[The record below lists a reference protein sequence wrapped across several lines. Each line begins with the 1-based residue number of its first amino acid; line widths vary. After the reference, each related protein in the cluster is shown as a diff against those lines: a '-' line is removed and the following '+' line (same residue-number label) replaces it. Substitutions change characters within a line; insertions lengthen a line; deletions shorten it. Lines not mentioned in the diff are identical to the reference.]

1 MILHTSPPEQVEPT
15 APIIEEPIRGRGR
28 RTHQRRER
36 AGARPASRPREVM
49 EGEGDPTNQHA
60 PVLYE
65 EVLAGL
71 APRSGGLYVDG
82 TAGRGGHAEG
92 VLTRSAP
99 DGRLLA
105 LDADPVAV
113 EAVKER
119 LAPFGERATV
129 VQANFRDLTMATR
142 THGWTAVD
150 GILLDLGLSSPQL
163 AAPERGFSF
172 HTDGP
177 LDMRF
182 DPTSPITASDL
193 VMSLSEDELSTLFYT
208 YGEEPRSRRMA
219 HAIVVSREREA
230 LTTTAQLAALAEKA
244 IGRRGATHP
253 ATRIFQALRI
263 KVNAELDVLAATLPQ
278 AVALLRPGG
287 RLAVIA
293 FHSLEDRLV
302 KRFLQGEMATC
313 VCPTSQPVCTCAHR
327 PTLRAVSRGATMA
340 GDDELS
346 RNRRSRSA
354 RLRVA
359 ERL

>member
-1 MILHTSPPEQVEPT
+1 MILHPSPSELAETLEPVLEKST
-15 APIIEEPIRGRGR
+15 RGRGR
-28 RTHQRRER
+28 RAHERRER
-36 AGARPASRPREVM
+36 VGARPAVKPEAPDDE
-49 EGEGDPTNQHA
+49 EGSSDRHV

-71 APRSGGLYVDG
+71 APHAGGLYVDG

-113 EAVKER
+113 EAVRER
-119 LAPFGERATV
+119 LAPFGDRATV
-129 VQANFRDLTMATR
+129 LHANFRDLTTATR
-142 THGWTAVD
+142 AHGWTAVD

-163 AAPERGFSF
+163 ALPERGFSF

-182 DPTSPITASDL
+182 DTTGPVMAADL
-193 VMSLSEDELSTLFYT
+193 VASLSEDELSALFYM
-208 YGEEPRSRRMA
+208 YGEEPRSRRIA
-219 HAIVVSREREA
+219 HAIVVAREHGA
-230 LTTTAQLAALAEKA
+230 LTTTVQLAALVEKA

-263 KVNAELDVLAATLPQ
+263 KVNAELDVLEATLPQ
-278 AVALLRPGG
+278 AAALLRPGG

-313 VCPTSQPVCTCAHR
+313 VCPISQPVCTCAQH

-340 GDDELS
+340 GDDEVS